1 MAGTVTEIKKGL
13 KPRGMSQNE
22 VVVNLD
28 FLVQHGW
35 VLEEIERRTYKGP
48 ARFLIVLPR
57 SGRTNFLT

>member
-35 VLEEIERRTYKGP
+35 VLVLEEIERRTYKGP
-48 ARFLIVLPR
+48 RGF
-57 SGRTNFLT
+57 